1 MRQVWVGCA
10 LGGAEE
16 QEVVLEDDSSLECVN
31 RFCNLGDMLGAARGC
46 GEASRTRVRGA
57 WGQFKEFAEL
67 LTRRGIPLRQKGR
80 VYKTCAQSVMVYASE
95 TCKGRE
101 GTEDGEK

>member
-1 MRQVWVGCA
+1 MAAVWSASIGFVTWVTCSKQQ
-10 LGGAEE
+10 GAVEIRVQGTWE
-16 QEVVLEDDSSLECVN
+16 QFQEYAQWLN
-31 RFCNLGDMLGAARGC
+31 R
-46 GEASRTRVRGA
+46 
-57 WGQFKEFAEL
+57 
-67 LTRRGIPLRQKGR
+67 RRIPLRQKGR